1 MNIFPTL
8 ANDLS
13 TDNLTTLVQ
22 TIHPSVAVTAFKINK
37 EFVFDNGEEAV
48 STAGRIEAEVS
59 FSDNQSIDL
68 PTQLIIKV
76 CRPDIAPR
84 PLYRNE
90 VNFYTRL
97 RQELT
102 IEAPVC
108 IGGMFDEE
116 TANFGL
122 ALEDMRLRGVSF
134 PNVKSDH
141 GVDHIKSVLKC
152 LAKLHAFYW
161 NSPRFK
167 TDLHWL
173 DSHTNGELYTF
184 FNHPDIVP
192 AVIKAE
198 VANEQFKKEMIES
211 LGQTTKNLYQEM
223 RKVQHHQSTLTPTIC
238 HGDTHIG
245 NTYALPD
252 GNAGLYDWQLMSRG
266 YFMHDVSYII
276 ITGLSVAERRQ
287 YQHELINF
295 YLDQLQQHGVVDAPN
310 VDQAFT
316 EFRYAAVWCLYIG
329 WLTTPIENYGWDIT
343 VCNHVRLTN
352 AYRDLDSKAAVALL
366 PEVPPY
372 TD

>member
-1 MNIFPTL
+1 MHIFPTVASEL
-8 ANDLS
+8 T
-13 TDNLTTLVQ
+13 TDNLTALVQ
-22 TIHPSVAVTAFKINK
+22 TLHPLVTVNAFSINK

-48 STAGRIEAEVS
+48 STAGRIEAELQ
-59 FSDNQSIDL
+59 FTGGPANDL

-102 IEAPVC
+102 IETPTC

-122 ALEDMRLRGVSF
+122 ALEDMRLRGVTF

-141 GVDHIKSVLKC
+141 GVGHVKSVLKC
-152 LAKLHAFYW
+152 LAALHAFYW
-161 NSPRFK
+161 DSPRFK
-167 TDLHWL
+167 RDLRWI

-192 AVIKAE
+192 AVIQAE
-198 VANEQFKKEMIES
+198 VAGEQFKKEMVER
-211 LGQTTKNLYQEM
+211 LDQTTDGLYQEM
-223 RKVQHHQSTLTPTIC
+223 RKVQHHQSTLTQTLC

-245 NTYALPD
+245 NTYTLPD
-252 GNAGLYDWQLMSRG
+252 GSAGLYDWQLMSRG
-266 YFMHDVSYII
+266 YFMHDVSYIL
-276 ITGLSVAERRQ
+276 ITGLSVAERRKHE
-287 YQHELINF
+287 HELINY
-295 YLDQLQQHGVVDAPN
+295 YLDELQQHGVNNAPTQN
-310 VDQAFT
+310 ETFT
-316 EFRYAAVWCLYIG
+316 EYRHAAAWCLYIG

-343 VCNHVRLTN
+343 VCNHIRLTT
-352 AYRDLDSKAAVALL
+352 AYDDLNSKAAIATLPSVA
-366 PEVPPY
+366 PY

>member
-8 ANDLS
+8 ASELS
-13 TDNLTTLVQ
+13 TENLTTLVQ
-22 TIHPSVAVTAFKINK
+22 TIHPSVEVTAFKVKK

-59 FSDNQSIDL
+59 FSDNQSLNL

-122 ALEDMRLRGVSF
+122 ALEDMRSRDVSF

-141 GVDHIKSVLKC
+141 GVNHIKSVLKC

-173 DSHTNGELYTF
+173 DSHTDGELYTF

-211 LGQTTKNLYQEM
+211 LGQTTENLYQEM

-252 GNAGLYDWQLMSRG
+252 GSAGLYDWQLMSRG

-276 ITGLSVAERRQ
+276 ITGLSVRERRQ
-287 YQHELINF
+287 YQQELITY

-310 VDQAFT
+310 IDQAFT

-352 AYRDLDSKAAVALL
+352 AYRDLNSEAAVALL